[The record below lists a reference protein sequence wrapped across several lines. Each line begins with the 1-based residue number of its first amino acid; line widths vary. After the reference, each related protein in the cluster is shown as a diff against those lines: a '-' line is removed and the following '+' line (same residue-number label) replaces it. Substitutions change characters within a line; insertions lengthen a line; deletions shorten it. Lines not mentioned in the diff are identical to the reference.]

1 MAVERKRQIEFP
13 PLQTHVKSFE
23 IAMIVISI
31 ICIVIMLS
39 SSSPR
44 TLATNSVRPS
54 SSATPAGSRRAWIRP
69 VVLVVGLFAICLAV
83 AASCQRHQIR
93 ITQQTAIVTATR
105 HADFRPQRTQVRLV
119 RQGLNG
125 RPFWA
130 ISLSIPAKNG
140 NGYERV
146 SVARVDANTG
156 KLVAFTD
163 NADTEKDAP

>member
-1 MAVERKRQIEFP
+1 M
-13 PLQTHVKSFE
+13 
-23 IAMIVISI
+23 
-31 ICIVIMLS
+31 
-39 SSSPR
+39 
-44 TLATNSVRPS
+44 
-54 SSATPAGSRRAWIRP
+54 
-69 VVLVVGLFAICLAV
+69 LVVGLFAICLVV

-93 ITQQTAIVTATR
+93 ITKETAIATAMR
-105 HADFRPQRTQVRLV
+105 QADFRPQRTQVRLV

-130 ISLSIPAKNG
+130 ISLSIPAKSG
-140 NGYERV
+140 KGYERV

>member
-1 MAVERKRQIEFP
+1 M
-13 PLQTHVKSFE
+13 
-23 IAMIVISI
+23 
-31 ICIVIMLS
+31 
-39 SSSPR
+39 
-44 TLATNSVRPS
+44 
-54 SSATPAGSRRAWIRP
+54 
-69 VVLVVGLFAICLAV
+69 LVVGLFAICLVV

-93 ITQQTAIVTATR
+93 ITKETAIAPATR
-105 HADFRPQRTQVRLV
+105 QADFRPQRTQVRLV

-130 ISLSIPAKNG
+130 SSLSIPAKSG